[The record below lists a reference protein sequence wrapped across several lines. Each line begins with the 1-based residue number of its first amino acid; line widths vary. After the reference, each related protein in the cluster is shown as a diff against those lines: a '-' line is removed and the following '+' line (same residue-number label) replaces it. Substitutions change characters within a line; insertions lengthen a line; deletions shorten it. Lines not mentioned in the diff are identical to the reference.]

1 MDAELETGET
11 PGAPGMRRRWVVS
24 YFPVPGP
31 DGGAAV
37 GLGLIVTDIT
47 DRHREEEARRR
58 SQAQLWAA
66 LSAAQMS
73 AWDWDLRTGLVVW
86 NEQHADL
93 IGLDYPAFPGTY
105 QAFEEFVHP
114 DDRAKLSA
122 EVRRAVESRGQY
134 ECEYRFRRPDGP
146 VRWMLGRG
154 QVLVDATGEPVR
166 MTGVVLDLTERR
178 AVEAERLASSRREA
192 EEAGRAARLA
202 EVSAA
207 LAKVQQAARRE
218 HAFAEIAAT
227 VAYAGSLEEILDAV
241 AAAVV
246 EATDMPSCAVVLIG
260 GEPLDARVVG
270 IYGLPADYPPLFDAA
285 WRAGAPLPALEAY
298 DTQRPVIVRDI
309 QADPAL
315 GVPLGGHWRG
325 MVCLPLIARGT
336 PVGAIKVLYPAGQEP
351 DEAGIS
357 FLQTV
362 ADQAAVAVDNARL
375 FVHAQE
381 KAALEERQRLA
392 RELHDSVTQSLFSMT
407 LLAGAGQ
414 RALER
419 ARIAPDSPVG
429 EVLRD
434 LQELSRT
441 ALAEMRALIFELR
454 PGSIAEE
461 GLVAGLRKHVQA
473 LRARTSLAIEVSG
486 PGEPLGLP
494 PATQEQLYRI
504 AQEALRNVVK
514 HAEASRATV
523 RIGWAVDGAAWTLEV
538 VDDGTGFEPGQMR
551 PGHFGLTMMAE
562 RAERLRGK
570 LEVTSA
576 PGRGTAVRVSVP
588 APPVADAGQTQ
599 GSVPTAGAGGDGSSR
614 P

>member
-1 MDAELETGET
+1 
-11 PGAPGMRRRWVVS
+11 
-24 YFPVPGP
+24 
-31 DGGAAV
+31 
-37 GLGLIVTDIT
+37 
-47 DRHREEEARRR
+47 
-58 SQAQLWAA
+58 QAQLTAA
-66 LSAAQMS
+66 LAAARMS
-73 AWDWDLRTGLVVW
+73 AWDWDLRTGEMVW

-93 IGLDYPAFPGTY
+93 FGVDFPAFPATY
-105 QAFEEFVHP
+105 EAFERFVHP
-114 DDRAKLSA
+114 DDRERLSA
-122 EVRRAVESRGQY
+122 AVRAAVRSRGQY

-154 QVLVDATGEPVR
+154 QVLVDETGQPAR

-178 AVEAERLASSRREA
+178 AVEAERLAASRREA
-192 EEAGRAARLA
+192 EEAARASRVA
-202 EVSAA
+202 ELSAA

-246 EATDMPSCAVVLIG
+246 EATDMPACAVVLVG
-260 GEPLDARVVG
+260 GEPLDARVAG
-270 IYGLPADYPPLFDAA
+270 THGLPEDYPALFDAA
-285 WRAGAPLPALEAY
+285 WRAGAPLPALRAY
-298 DTQRPVIVRDI
+298 DTQRPVVVRDVEE
-309 QADPAL
+309 DPAL
-315 GVPLGGHWRG
+315 GTPPGGRWRG

-336 PVGAIKVLYPAGQEP
+336 PVGAIKVLYRAGQDP
-351 DEAGIS
+351 DESGIG

-362 ADQAAVAVDNARL
+362 ADQAAIAVDNARL

-407 LLAGAGQ
+407 LLARAGQ
-414 RALER
+414 LGLER
-419 ARIAPDSPVG
+419 ARVGPDSPVAQA
-429 EVLRD
+429 LRD

-461 GLVAGLRKHVQA
+461 GLVVGLRKLVQA
-473 LRARTSLAIEVSG
+473 LRARTSLPIEVYG
-486 PGEPLGLP
+486 PDEPLGLP
-494 PATQEQLYRI
+494 PATEEQLYRI

-514 HAEASRATV
+514 HARASQATV
-523 RIGWAVDGAAWTLEV
+523 RVDRTGDGTPGWTLEV
-538 VDDGTGFEPGQMR
+538 GDDGAGFAPGGIR

-562 RAERLRGK
+562 RTERVRGR

-576 PGRGTAVRVSVP
+576 PGRGTTVRVSVP
-588 APPVADAGQTQ
+588 APPADVGQPVAPAATG
-599 GSVPTAGAGGDGSSR
+599 PGGHGLTG